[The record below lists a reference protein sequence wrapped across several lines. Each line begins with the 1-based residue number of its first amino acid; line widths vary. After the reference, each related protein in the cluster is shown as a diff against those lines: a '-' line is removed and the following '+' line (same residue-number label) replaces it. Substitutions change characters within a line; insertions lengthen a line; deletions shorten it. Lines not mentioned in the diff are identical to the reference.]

1 MSSIGLHWSAAG
13 LLSVVLAI
21 ALPGLLAGG
30 LIGGLAWPARR
41 AAGAMLGGVAG
52 IAIALLITSL
62 FGVQLP
68 MGF

>member
-21 ALPGLLAGG
+21 ALPGLLIGG
-30 LIGGLAWPARR
+30 LIGIMAWPAHR
-41 AAGAMLGGVAG
+41 AAGASLGGIAG
-52 IAIALLITSL
+52 MLIAVLVTTL